1 MKLVRNRNALAAV
14 EAAADAAGN
23 AAAGV
28 AVADAGSILVPAKR
42 REKKRRPRLPMR
54 LMAPNSTC
62 KLISTRP

>member
-42 REKKRRPRLPMR
+42 REKKAQASTACAFDGTELPM
-54 LMAPNSTC
+54 
-62 KLISTRP
+62 